1 MSIST
6 GILFGFITLVGY
18 GISDAISAVP
28 ARSMGVR
35 HLVFLRNLLIASI
48 LFVLVLLFGSWP
60 SVSPFWLIFS
70 IMVSLFGCIPLMT
83 FYRGLQLGKVGVISP
98 VAKSS
103 LVVTVLLAFIFL
115 DESLSFLQLFAFVL
129 IFSGIILISI
139 KFEDIRASELF
150 SLRHGVPYAL
160 LSCLFWGVSFFLFK
174 FIVNAYG
181 PLISAFFVESGV
193 LVFSAASLLASPKER
208 KKICQLPNKRI
219 RWYILGIAL
228 TTLAGT
234 TSYMFGVSMA
244 PVSIISA
251 LAFSNPAISVLY
263 ARFAL
268 KEQLRPLQYVA
279 VVLIV
284 MGIIFMSV

>member
-6 GILFGFITLVGY
+6 GILFGLITLVGY

-28 ARSMGVR
+28 ARAMGVR
-35 HLVFLRNLLIASI
+35 HLVFFRNLLIASI
-48 LFVLVLLFGSWP
+48 LFVFVLLFGSWP
-60 SVSPFWLIFS
+60 SVSSFWLIFS
-70 IMVSLFGCIPLMT
+70 ILVSLFGCIPLMT

-103 LVVTVLLAFIFL
+103 LVVTVLLAIIFL
-115 DESLSFLQLFAFVL
+115 NESLRSLQLLAFIL
-129 IFSGIILISI
+129 IFGGIILISI

-160 LSCLFWGVSFFLFK
+160 LSCLFWGIGFFLFK

-193 LVFSAASLLASPKER
+193 LVFSATSLLVSPMER
-208 KKICQLPNKRI
+208 KKMFRLPKR
-219 RWYILGIAL
+219 RLCWYILGIAL

-279 VVLIV
+279 VVLIIT
-284 MGIIFMSV
+284 GIVLIAV